1 MQQCQCQHLF
11 FSQGLYRM
19 FVHLKESFSH
29 IILFENTR
37 TQVKYE
43 CVRSFLFICNLLQLV
58 I

>member
-37 TQVKYE
+37 TQMKYE
-43 CVRSFLFICNLLQLV
+43 CVR
-58 I
+58 